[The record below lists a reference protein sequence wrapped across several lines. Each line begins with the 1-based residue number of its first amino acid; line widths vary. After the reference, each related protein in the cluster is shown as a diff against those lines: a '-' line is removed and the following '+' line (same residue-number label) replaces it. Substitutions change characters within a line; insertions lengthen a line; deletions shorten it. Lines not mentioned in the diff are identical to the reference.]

1 MTTMTP
7 PPDEGIFPEVELGDS
22 ERAVLCVLV
31 REPAAIDGRRAE
43 VALRT
48 LAEAAGLSSD
58 AAVHGVVRSLAGR
71 VVTIGEGEGPFGPVL
86 SEAWMGV
93 ATPGEPPVC
102 QYTLGPVARRR
113 LRARAPETP
122 LRDRLAGFGL
132 TPAQADHVLGLPA
145 DQIERNLSYVEDEL
159 GRGREIASV
168 GAYTYRSVLDDWA
181 ALAAS
186 GRRKRAAVVRARA
199 VRTWRSLFGP
209 PALTSC
215 RSRGEASHAAASP
228 NPDSDRPRAQAH
240 LEVGAAGSGA
250 AGAGP
255 RSARLGAVTVLLVAL
270 LGGCASDEPRDEP
283 ETAVIATVPARVSPL
298 LGVWDLAESSRAFGE
313 CHQASI
319 GFRSDGRYMTRSG
332 DQVVVGR
339 YVAERSVVGGTP
351 GFLVVQRPESHNGRP
366 NCQGVPAA
374 TSVAASPPDAF
385 VEVYSS
391 GDDSLGGSARGRR
404 PDRAR
409 VYFGGQSEEP
419 AAVLVRRTTG
429 ER

>member
-1 MTTMTP
+1 MTPMTT
-7 PPDEGIFPEVELGDS
+7 PPDDEIFPDAGLSDD
-22 ERAVLCVLV
+22 ERSVLDVLV
-31 REPAAIDGRRAE
+31 RQPAAVDGQAE
-43 VALRT
+43 VPLRALT
-48 LAEAAGLSSD
+48 DAAGLPSD
-58 AAVHGVVRSLAGR
+58 DAVRGVLRSLAGR
-71 VVTIGEGEGPFGPVL
+71 VVTPGEGGGPFGPVL
-86 SEAWMGV
+86 SEVWTGRA
-93 ATPGEPPVC
+93 ARGEPPVC
-102 QYTLGPVARRR
+102 RYTLGPVARRH

-132 TPAQADHVLGLPA
+132 TPAQVDHALGLPA
-145 DQIERNLSYVEDEL
+145 DRVERNLSYVEDEL

-168 GAYTYRSVLDDWA
+168 GAYAYRAVLDDWA

-186 GRRKRAAVVRARA
+186 GRRKRAEAVRARA
-199 VRTWRSLFGP
+199 ARTWRSLFGP
-209 PALTSC
+209 PALAS
-215 RSRGEASHAAASP
+215 RSSGGDADAAASP
-228 NPDSDRPRAQAH
+228 SPDGQRVQV
-240 LEVGAAGSGA
+240 EVGSEAADA
-250 AGAGP
+250 VP
-255 RSARLGAVTVLLVAL
+255 TVARLGAVVALLVVL
-270 LGGCASDEPRDEP
+270 LGGCARDEPRGAP
-283 ETAVIATVPARVSPL
+283 ETAAPAPAPARVSPL
-298 LGVWDLAESSRAFGE
+298 WGVWDLAESSQAFGD

-385 VEVYSS
+385 VEVYDS
-391 GDDSLGGSARGRR
+391 GDDLPGSPARGRR

-419 AAVLVRRTTG
+419 AAVLVRRTTRG
-429 ER
+429 L

>member
-1 MTTMTP
+1 MTIP
-7 PPDEGIFPEVELGDS
+7 PPDEGVFPEVELGDG
-22 ERAVLCVLV
+22 ERAVLRVLV
-31 REPAAIDGRRAE
+31 RDPAAVDGRRTE
-43 VALRT
+43 VALWT
-48 LAEAAGLSSD
+48 LAEAADLSSD
-58 AAVHGVVRSLAGR
+58 SAVRDVVRSLAGR
-71 VVTIGEGEGPFGPVL
+71 VVTVGEGGGSFGPVL
-86 SEAWMGV
+86 SEVWTGV
-93 ATPGEPPVC
+93 AMPGEPPVC
-102 QYTLGPVARRR
+102 RYTLGPVARRR

-132 TPAQADHVLGLPA
+132 TPAQVDHVLGLPA
-145 DQIERNLSYVEDEL
+145 DQTERNLSYVEEEL

-168 GAYTYRSVLDDWA
+168 GAYTYRAVLDDWA

-186 GRRKRAAVVRARA
+186 GRRKRAAAVRARA
-199 VRTWRSLFGP
+199 ARTWRSLFGP
-209 PALTSC
+209 PALASR
-215 RSRGEASHAAASP
+215 RSRGEADHAAASP
-228 NPDSDRPRAQAH
+228 DSDGPRARAH
-240 LEVGAAGSGA
+240 PEVGAAGSG
-250 AGAGP
+250 GADAVP
-255 RSARLGAVTVLLVAL
+255 TVSRLGAVTVLLAAL

-283 ETAVIATVPARVSPL
+283 ETAVLATVPARVSPL
-298 LGVWDLAESSRAFGE
+298 LGVWDLAESSRAFGD

-391 GDDSLGGSARGRR
+391 GDGPLGGPARGQR

>member
-7 PPDEGIFPEVELGDS
+7 LPDEGVFPEVELNDG
-22 ERAVLCVLV
+22 ERAVLRALV
-31 REPAAIDGRRAE
+31 RDPAAVDGRRAE

-58 AAVHGVVRSLAGR
+58 SAVRDVVRSLAGR
-71 VVTIGEGEGPFGPVL
+71 VVTVGERGGPFGPVL
-86 SEAWMGV
+86 SEAWTGV
-93 ATPGEPPVC
+93 ATHGEPPVC
-102 QYTLGPVARRR
+102 RYTLGPVARRR

-168 GAYTYRSVLDDWA
+168 GAYTYRAVLDDWA
-181 ALAAS
+181 AFAAS
-186 GRRKRAAVVRARA
+186 GRRKRAAAVRARA

-209 PALTSC
+209 PALASR
-215 RSRGEASHAAASP
+215 RSKGEADHAAVCPGSGGQSVQ
-228 NPDSDRPRAQAH
+228 DDV
-240 LEVGAAGSGA
+240 EVGEDGSVGI
-250 AGAGP
+250 GAGP
-255 RSARLGAVTVLLVAL
+255 RSAWLGAVTVLLVAL
-270 LGGCASDEPRDEP
+270 LGGCSSDEPRDEP
-283 ETAVIATVPARVSPL
+283 GTAVVATVPAQVSPL
-298 LGVWDLAESSRAFGE
+298 WGVWDLAESSRAFGD

-319 GFRSDGRYMTRSG
+319 GFRSDGRYMARSG

-391 GDDSLGGSARGRR
+391 GDGPPGGPARGRR

>member
-7 PPDEGIFPEVELGDS
+7 PPDEGVFPEVELEDR

-58 AAVHGVVRSLAGR
+58 AAVHDVVRSLAGR
-71 VVTIGEGEGPFGPVL
+71 VVTPGEGGVPFGPVL
-86 SEAWMGV
+86 SEAWTGV

-102 QYTLGPVARRR
+102 RYTLGPVARRR

-132 TPAQADHVLGLPA
+132 APAQADHVLGLPA
-145 DQIERNLSYVEDEL
+145 DQIERNLSYVEVEL

-168 GAYTYRSVLDDWA
+168 GAYTYRAVLDDWA

-186 GRRKRAAVVRARA
+186 GQRKRAAAVRARA

-209 PALTSC
+209 PALASR
-215 RSRGEASHAAASP
+215 RSRGEVGHAAMSP
-228 NPDSDRPRAQAH
+228 GSAGQSVEDDV
-240 LEVGAAGSGA
+240 EVGTAGSGSA
-250 AGAGP
+250 DAVP
-255 RSARLGAVTVLLVAL
+255 TVARLGAVTVLLVAL

-298 LGVWDLAESSRAFGE
+298 LGVWDLAESSPAFGD

-332 DQVVVGR
+332 DQVVTGR

-391 GDDSLGGSARGRR
+391 GDGPPGGPARGRR

-429 ER
+429 EP